1 MFQLDSNCY
10 ANFFTIIDI
19 LLILIAMK
27 KLLLIFVF
35 LLSFQIDVHATMYK
49 YDLYG
54 SISYNDL
61 NVNSTSII
69 IDTPLFVSGIRNI
82 NNDGYWE
89 WGYTASDSN
98 VRPVPEPATMFLLG
112 TGLITLGWVG
122 RKKII
127 NGNRK

>member
-19 LLILIAMK
+19 LLISIAMK
-27 KLLLIFVF
+27 KLLLIIIF
-35 LLSFQIDVHATMYK
+35 LLSLQIDVHATMYQ
-49 YDLYG
+49 YDLYD

-61 NVNSTSII
+61 NVSSTAII
-69 IDTPLFVSGIRNI
+69 IDTSLDVSRVSTI
-82 NNDGYWE
+82 NNDGYWG
-89 WGYTASDSN
+89 WGYIASDSN

-112 TGLITLGWVG
+112 TGLIALGWVG

>member
-1 MFQLDSNCY
+1 MR
-10 ANFFTIIDI
+10 
-19 LLILIAMK
+19 

-61 NVNSTSII
+61 NVNSATII
-69 IDTPLFVSGIRNI
+69 IDTPLDVLGVRNI
-82 NNDGYWE
+82 NNDGYWGLE
-89 WGYTASDSN
+89 YSDSN
-98 VRPVPEPATMFLLG
+98 SKAHPVPEPTTMFLLG
-112 TGLITLGWVG
+112 TGLVALGWIG